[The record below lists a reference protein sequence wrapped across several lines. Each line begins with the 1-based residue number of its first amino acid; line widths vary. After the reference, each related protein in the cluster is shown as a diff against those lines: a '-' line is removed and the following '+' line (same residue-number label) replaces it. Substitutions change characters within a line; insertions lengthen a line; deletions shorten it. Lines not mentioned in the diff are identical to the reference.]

1 MPGHGGSGKPASEQ
15 PAWHARSVRDLLDT
29 LQVDPAVGLGEE
41 AVVRRRQEYGPNRLT
56 ARSERHTLARL
67 LSQFDNLFIYLLLVA
82 GTITLLLG
90 QWLDS
95 AVIFAVVVV
104 IALIGFIQEG
114 RAQRALAAVRDMLAA
129 TARVVRDG
137 DRRTV
142 PADALVPGDVVI
154 LEAGDRVPADMR
166 LVQMKSL
173 QTQEAALTGESE
185 PVNKQLEA
193 VAADGEI
200 GERSN
205 LVFAGTLVT
214 AGQASGVVV
223 AIGDATQIGR
233 ISGLLAEVE
242 TLKTP
247 LLRRLDV
254 FTRKLSFAI
263 LFVAALSFSIGLLAW
278 GHEWGEMFFAAV
290 SIAVAAIPEG
300 LPAVMTVTLAI
311 GVQRMAQ
318 RNAVIRRLPAVET
331 LGSVTIICSDKTGT
345 LTRNEMTAR
354 TVRTAEDDI
363 EVEGVGYRP
372 AGLFRVAG
380 REIEPGSRPAAIAL
394 LRAALLCNDASL
406 HRVNDEW
413 LPEGDPTEA
422 ALVVLAC
429 KAGLDPQR
437 ERGAGVRLDAIPFAS
452 ERRYMASLNCDAS
465 DGGSIYVKGAPE
477 RILEM
482 CRAELRGAGIAA
494 LDTAAWQQ
502 RIDEIAARGQ
512 RLLAVACRTAK
523 AAQQTLSEDE
533 VERDLVLLGVVGF
546 IDPPREEAIEAVA
559 SCQRAGIRVKMI
571 TGDHMLTARAIAREL
586 GLENPDRALRGRDLD
601 ALDDDALRI
610 HAQQVDVFAR
620 ASPED
625 KLRLVKA
632 LQAEGAVIA
641 MTGDGVNDAPALKRA
656 DIGIAMGRQG
666 TDTAREAAAMVLV
679 DDNFASIQQA
689 VAEGRTVY
697 DNLKKAILFLLP
709 TNVAE
714 AMVITIAI
722 LAGRTLPITPVQIL
736 WINMITAV
744 TLGIAL
750 AWERA
755 EDDIMRRPPRH
766 ADEPL
771 LTGFMVWR
779 ICFVGTLLLI
789 GTGGLFVYGRESG
802 SLAVA
807 RTMAVNA
814 LVMGEVFYLLNAR
827 FFYMPSW
834 TPRGQVGNRLAVWM
848 IAVCVGLQVFLTHLP
863 FMNRLFETAP
873 LNASQWALCTA
884 VGLAVFVLVEIE
896 KTIVRAW
903 GPRLA
908 WGHTR

>member
-1 MPGHGGSGKPASEQ
+1 MPGHDGSGRPASGQ
-15 PAWHARSVRDLLDT
+15 PAWHALSVPELLDT
-29 LQVDPAVGLGEE
+29 LHVDPAVGLGEE
-41 AVVRRRQEYGPNRLT
+41 AVSRRRQEHGPNRLT
-56 ARSERHTLARL
+56 PRSERHTLARL

-82 GTITLLLG
+82 ATVTLLLG
-90 QWLDS
+90 KWLDS
-95 AVIFAVVVV
+95 AVILAVVVV

-114 RAQRALAAVRDMLAA
+114 RAQRALEAVRDMLAA
-129 TARVVRDG
+129 TARVLRDG
-137 DRRTV
+137 ERRSV

-185 PVNKQLEA
+185 PVDKQLEA
-193 VAADGEI
+193 VAADAEL

-205 LVFAGTLVT
+205 LVFSGTLVT
-214 AGQASGVVV
+214 AGQARGVVV

-247 LLRRLDV
+247 LLRRLDA
-254 FTRKLSFAI
+254 FTRKLSLAI
-263 LFVAALSFSIGLLAW
+263 LFVAVLAFSVGLLAW
-278 GHEWGEMFFAAV
+278 DRDWGEMFFAAV

-311 GVQRMAQ
+311 GVQRMAK

-380 REIEPGSRPAAIAL
+380 REIEPGARPAAIAL
-394 LRAALLCNDASL
+394 LRAGLLCNDASL
-406 HRVNDEW
+406 HRVKDEW
-413 LPEGDPTEA
+413 RPEGDPTEA

-429 KAGLDPQR
+429 KAGLDPQQ
-437 ERGAGVRLDAIPFAS
+437 ERGARMRLDAIPFAA
-452 ERRYMASLNCDAS
+452 ERRYMASLNRDPS
-465 DGGSIYVKGAPE
+465 DGGTIYVKGAPE

-482 CRAELRGAGIAA
+482 CRAELRGARIAE
-494 LDTAAWQQ
+494 LDAAAWQH

-512 RLLAVACRTAK
+512 RLLAVACKAAK
-523 AAQQTLSEDE
+523 PAQQTLSEDE
-533 VERDLVLLGVVGF
+533 AERDLVLLGLVGF

-571 TGDHMLTARAIAREL
+571 TGDHMLTARAIAAEL
-586 GLENPDRALRGRDLD
+586 GLENPDRALRGRDLER
-601 ALDDDALRI
+601 LDDDALRI
-610 HAQQVDVFAR
+610 EAQQVDVFAR

-632 LQAEGAVIA
+632 LQAQGAVIA

-679 DDNFASIQQA
+679 DDNFASIRRA
-689 VAEGRTVY
+689 VEEGRTVY

-714 AMVITIAI
+714 ALVITIAI

-779 ICFVGTLLLI
+779 ICFVGALLLI
-789 GTGGLFVYGRESG
+789 GTGGLFVHGRETG

-827 FFYMPSW
+827 FFHMPSW
-834 TPRGQVGNRLAVWM
+834 TPRGLAGNPLALWM
-848 IAVCVGLQVFLTHLP
+848 IAACLGLQLFLTHVP

-873 LNASQWALCTA
+873 LDASQWALCTA

-896 KTIVRAW
+896 KAIFRA
-903 GPRLA
+903 GGSKLA
-908 WGHTR
+908 RGRTR